1 MEKIEPQR
9 SGLQSC
15 RDGSFAGPGVP
26 PPPSLP
32 FRSPCL
38 RRELA
43 KEPSV
48 ARGETAELPLA
59 VLKEH
64 IGDGDF
70 FGTTSRPGWKTF
82 VGCTAGYSER
92 ADANQGLKAPHK

>member
-1 MEKIEPQR
+1 VHFLARRAAQR
-9 SGLQSC
+9 DARAIRLVQ
-15 RDGSFAGPGVP
+15 P
-26 PPPSLP
+26 
-32 FRSPCL
+32 
-38 RRELA
+38 
-43 KEPSV
+43 V

-64 IGDGDF
+64 IGDADF
-70 FGTTSRPGWKTF
+70 FGTTSRRGWKTF